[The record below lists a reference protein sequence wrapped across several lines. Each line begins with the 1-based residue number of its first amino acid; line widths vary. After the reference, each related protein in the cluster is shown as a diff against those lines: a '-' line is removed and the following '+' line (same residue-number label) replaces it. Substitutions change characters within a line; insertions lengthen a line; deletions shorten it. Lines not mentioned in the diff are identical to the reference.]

1 MNDYLDKAKEYES
14 KWQKVREEYFTLKDI
29 LIYIILSSAVFSLGL
44 MNFTDFSFDLERI
57 TWSYFAH
64 SLTQVIAYGAIIGSF
79 TSKQLDKRKT
89 LSKELKA
96 ISDYNYKVLD
106 FYRPEKL
113 KEYIDTVNLQ
123 AKKDAFIDK
132 YRQLI
137 SDLELE
143 YDKKDKS
150 NSFTY
155 DKSWKE
161 YIKEKAE
168 NPKLDPPNTYCY
180 KKEYYL
186 EKLKNIDVE
195 FETDSVAYERLTIED
210 LTSGIRK
217 SQKHR
222 IPRLSETKD
231 ASFGVARSMTLMVAT
246 SLLTAGF
253 ILTTNEGGL
262 DAIVKSLITLFVA
275 VYSAFKGMMNGERV
289 FFNTTLLKEQFRKHH
304 LHSYSV
310 YEAKNYK
317 FIVGNNNEVQ
327 QQNQNQ

>member
-1 MNDYLDKAKEYES
+1 MNDYLDKAKGYES
-14 KWQKVREEYFTLKDI
+14 KWQQFREEYFTLKDI
-29 LIYIILSSAVFSLGL
+29 LIYIILASAVFSLGL
-44 MNFTDFSFDLERI
+44 MNFTDFRFELERI

-89 LSKELKA
+89 LSKELKTVTE
-96 ISDYNYKVLD
+96 YNYKVLD

-113 KEYIDTVNLQ
+113 KEYVDTVNLQ
-123 AKKDAFIDK
+123 SKKDAFIDK
-132 YRQLI
+132 YRELLAR
-137 SDLELE
+137 LENE
-143 YDKKDKS
+143 YDKKDKEG
-150 NSFTY
+150 SFSF
-155 DKSWKE
+155 DKSWKQ
-161 YIKEKAE
+161 YLKDKEQDPNIE
-168 NPKLDPPNTYCY
+168 PPNTYCY

-186 EKLKNIDVE
+186 DKLKNVDTE
-195 FETDSVAYERLTIED
+195 FETDSVAFEKLTIED
-210 LTSGIRK
+210 LTSGVRK
-217 SQKHR
+217 SQKHK

-246 SLLTAGF
+246 ALLTAGF
-253 ILTTNEGGL
+253 VLTTNEGGL

-304 LHSYSV
+304 LHSYAV

-317 FIVGNNNEVQ
+317 FIVGDTNIEKQ
-327 QQNQNQ
+327 I